1 MKAFPLWIA
10 LAALCL
16 LVGGCQPQEA
26 ASEQVA
32 CQPDFVPIKERMGQ
46 AVLDLKLAGAALL
59 LQQDGKRLCEE
70 YFGTYDRDTLVPV
83 VSAAKWLS
91 AATILALVDEGALS
105 LDDPVSKYLP
115 YFTGAHGAITLR
127 QLLSHTS
134 GLPDYSRCMFVPQL
148 TLDRCAREI
157 ATAQPV
163 APPGMQFNY
172 GGTAFTVA
180 GRMAEVAGRANWRTL
195 FETRMAEP
203 LGLISTSY
211 GNTDNPILSEGYV
224 VSSLRDYGIFL
235 QMILNGGTYGGRR
248 VLTANA
254 IEEMLEDQTVGAD
267 IHFSPRGPD
276 LRYGLGVWR
285 DRVNED
291 GTLSQVSSPGGGGFV
306 PWIDFDRKLIG
317 VFMVQDRIERVWD
330 AVVEVVRGAR
340 DVIDQRASR

>member
-10 LAALCL
+10 IASCL
-16 LVGGCQPQEA
+16 LLSGCQPRDA

-32 CQPDFVPIKERMGQ
+32 CQPDFVPVKDKMGQ
-46 AVLDLKLAGAALL
+46 MVLDLKLAGGALL

-70 YFGTYDRDTLVPV
+70 YIGAFDEDTVVPV

-115 YFTGAHGAITLR
+115 YFQGAHGAITLR

-134 GLPDYSRCMFVPQL
+134 GLPDYSNCMFVPQL

-157 ATAQPV
+157 AQATLI
-163 APPGMQFNY
+163 APPGTQFNY

-180 GRMAEVAGRANWRTL
+180 GRMAEVAGRANWHAL
-195 FETRMAEP
+195 FASRMAEP
-203 LGLISTSY
+203 LGLLSISYS
-211 GNTDNPILSEGYV
+211 NTTNPILSEGYV
-224 VSSLRDYGIFL
+224 TSSLRDYGIFL
-235 QMILNGGTYGGRR
+235 QMILNGGMYGGRR
-248 VLTANA
+248 VLTEQA
-254 IEEMLEDQTVGAD
+254 IEEMLKDQTASAD
-267 IHFSPRGPD
+267 VHFSPRGPD

-291 GTLSQVSSPGGGGFV
+291 GTLSQASSPGGGGFV

-330 AVVEVVRGAR
+330 TVVEVVRGTR
-340 DVIDQRASR
+340 DIIDQRANR

>member
-1 MKAFPLWIA
+1 MKAVPLWIA
-10 LAALCL
+10 IVSCL
-16 LVGGCQPQEA
+16 LLSGCQPRDA
-26 ASEQVA
+26 ASETVA
-32 CQPDFVPIKERMGQ
+32 CQPDFTPVQEAMGQ
-46 AVLDLKLAGAALL
+46 MVLDLKLAGAALL

-70 YFGTYDRDTLVPV
+70 YFGAFDEDTAVPV

-134 GLPDYSRCMFVPQL
+134 GLPDYSNCMFVPQL

-157 ATAQPV
+157 AQSQLI
-163 APPGMQFNY
+163 APPGTQFNY

-180 GRMAEVAGRANWRTL
+180 GRMAEVAGRARWSAL

-203 LGLISTSY
+203 LGLLSTSY
-211 GNTDNPILSEGYV
+211 GNTTNPMLSEGYV
-224 VSSLRDYGIFL
+224 TSSLRDYGTFL

-248 VLTANA
+248 VLSQAA
-254 IEEMLEDQTVGAD
+254 IDEMLKDQTVGAD
-267 IHFSPRGPD
+267 VRFSPRGPD

-291 GTLSQVSSPGGGGFV
+291 GTLSQASSPGGGGFV

-330 AVVEVVRGAR
+330 TVVEVVRGAR
-340 DVIDQRASR
+340 DIVDQRPNR